1 MACGAGL
8 ISRVSSRE
16 SMPPPQGQQQRSRG
30 PGVLRPPHPCNFTK
44 SPHLPRNPHG
54 ILTRGREKDRA
65 QGDSEFSKSLWKPAT
80 RGSSTLNRLNIQPER
95 RVFNVERW
103 IYCWKA
109 SLASPLHD
117 RMGLP
122 RKTLISADLNGGAH
136 WQACCPGSKAPSVWS
151 ALFTACSSLTP
162 TPSPGA
168 LGHLANFS
176 SFYTQLGHLPFRE
189 AFRPRVRTLPGL
201 SYVTAASTHLAS
213 EEQSQWQQARHL
225 ARVEASLLHTYAL
238 RVHFPMWK
246 MGVIIPN
253 PPTLQGF

>member
-1 MACGAGL
+1 MNKGALCFHFALGLANYVAGFGSTLPRMACGAGL

-103 IYCWKA
+103 IYC
-109 SLASPLHD
+109 
-117 RMGLP
+117 
-122 RKTLISADLNGGAH
+122 
-136 WQACCPGSKAPSVWS
+136 
-151 ALFTACSSLTP
+151 
-162 TPSPGA
+162 
-168 LGHLANFS
+168 
-176 SFYTQLGHLPFRE
+176 
-189 AFRPRVRTLPGL
+189 
-201 SYVTAASTHLAS
+201 
-213 EEQSQWQQARHL
+213 
-225 ARVEASLLHTYAL
+225 
-238 RVHFPMWK
+238 
-246 MGVIIPN
+246 
-253 PPTLQGF
+253 